1 MTPLLSTASGH
12 GQHHFGKPPRNSYHD
27 KQWAGKMRQI
37 GLIPTATGE
46 EGGKET
52 GQKMHHLIEEG
63 GPFQRACVSL
73 LASQPAIL
81 YSDRTLDEND
91 TRKKKLASKTKYT
104 CPSCELNAWAKPAAP
119 LVCSDCQV
127 PMQSETD

>member
-12 GQHHFGKPPRNSYHD
+12 GQHQFGKPPRNSYHD

-63 GPFQRACVSL
+63 GPFQRAFVSL

-81 YSDRTLDEND
+81 TQTAHWMRT
-91 TRKKKLASKTKYT
+91 TPAKKAS
-104 CPSCELNAWAKPAAP
+104 
-119 LVCSDCQV
+119 Q
-127 PMQSETD
+127 